1 MAEKQIIPILTLSG
15 GVSRQPASKRTP
27 FQAENLDNCLVS
39 LERSVEKRPGFSI
52 LSGVGTYDLSFL
64 PTTVDP
70 HFTWYQLDRD
80 NRYLIIIDR
89 NAIQATSTLFYVM
102 KITDVGWTNQTPEA
116 QWDPQDPELT
126 WNGLDSITNTDARYP
141 IYTLS
146 LNVLS
151 GTPLQKYT
159 TVLNTGLI
167 NRDTRTYITHGSGKP
182 KEVLKA
188 LQLGTNIVYLNTKV
202 YAGFTSG
209 TSGKI
214 VGLDGKET
222 GATDLIGNKVTYY
235 SAVRVKKT
243 TDGRLY
249 PNNHTLRDGESWDV
263 GFPQQFIPVEDY
275 VYGDFEKPWLGQ
287 SVENFGEIRFP
298 PDNNDW
304 IVLNERLAE
313 TTPIAIPADTS
324 ARDMLKLLYDADT
337 PYYNPTAAPTPI
349 PDGRGKIYYCD
360 APYLSL
366 DAGYYR
372 IVSFPEDQVESGV
385 TGKGKPYTQKVRT
398 PDHSSVIDKKRMPQ
412 KLTFLNGVFKFEPI
426 NWTPRTVG
434 DRVTNPGPSPFLT
447 PEGEARH
454 VQITALCNF
463 RDRLFFASGD
473 IVFSSQMGVLED
485 LWIKD
490 PSNVTVSDPI
500 DVRAASNSYAEIT
513 AMVPF
518 NQYLFINTKGGVQF
532 ELKGDSNLI
541 SPLTAEISSTTF
553 YSTADLVDPLT
564 LGSQIYFLD
573 KERLY
578 IYLNQDSR
586 EFNTAIELS
595 NTVRGYLPKNYKD
608 VTTAVAQNYILAV
621 DEDNKNTIYI
631 YCNRFDGGQLIQS
644 AFWRYILS
652 NDDEIFSIKV
662 WDNYLYGFVKR
673 GGVWYLMS
681 SLLEQEETNIP
692 KLDSRTKLLLMSSN
706 VTSSGLTTT
715 VTIPYL
721 LPQEDEAYVVLTD
734 DFGDIKDSV
743 FKILETTR
751 LGNTTSFVISGI
763 NLSNH
768 LLKNIYVG
776 SAYRMSIELSP
787 IYLRGEGNNII
798 EGTVN
803 LKTLTVRHHK
813 TGNYSVQVTRRGRQN
828 KLVSEF
834 SATNLETNPI
844 LAVDGTFTAKVFGFA
859 DETQIEIINDS
870 VTPCNI
876 TQLEFKTVF
885 NKNNSSLR

>member
-39 LERSVEKRPGFSI
+39 LERSVEKRPGFSV
-52 LSGVGTYDLSFL
+52 LSGVGTYNLSFL
-64 PTTVDP
+64 PATVDP
-70 HFTWYQLDRD
+70 HFTWFQLDRE
-80 NRYLIIIDR
+80 NRYLIIVDR
-89 NAIQATSTLFYVM
+89 SATQAAKTLFYVM
-102 KITDVGWTNQTPEA
+102 RITETGWTNQTPES
-116 QWDPQDPELT
+116 QWDPTDPILS
-126 WNGLDSITNTDARYP
+126 WDGIVSISTNDLRYP
-141 IYTLS
+141 IYELS
-146 LNVLS
+146 LAVS
-151 GTPLQKYT
+151 TGTPKEKYDS
-159 TVLNTGLI
+159 VLNTGI
-167 NRDTRTYITHGSGKP
+167 VNKDTRAYITHGQGKS

-188 LQLGTNIVYLNTKV
+188 LQLGTNIIYLNTKV
-202 YAGFTSG
+202 YAGFSSG
-209 TSGKI
+209 TNGKT
-214 VGLDGKET
+214 VGLDGRET
-222 GATDLIGNKVTYY
+222 LETDLIGNKVTYY
-235 SAVRVKKT
+235 SASRVMKT

-249 PNNHTLRDGESWDV
+249 PNTHNLRDGEEWDSE
-263 GFPQQFIPVEDY
+263 FPSQFVPVEDY

-287 SVENFGEIRFP
+287 SVKNFGELRFP
-298 PDNNDW
+298 PGNNDW
-304 IVLNERLAE
+304 LDLNERVASGSITL
-313 TTPIAIPADTS
+313 DTS
-324 ARDMLKLLYDADT
+324 ARDMLRLLYDPDT
-337 PYYNPTAAPTPI
+337 AYYNPTATPSPI
-349 PDGRGKIYYCD
+349 PDGRGKVYYCD

-372 IVSFPEDQVESGV
+372 IVSFPEDQVQSGI

-398 PDHSSVIDKKRMPQ
+398 PDYCSVIDKKRMPH
-412 KLTFLNGVFKFEPI
+412 KLNFLNNVFKFEPI
-426 NWTPRTVG
+426 SWTPRTVG
-434 DRVTNPGPSPFLT
+434 DRLSNPGPSPFLT

-454 VQITALCNF
+454 VQLTAICNF
-463 RDRLFFASGD
+463 RDRLFFSSGD

-490 PSNVTVSDPI
+490 PSNITVSDPI

-595 NTVRGYLPKNYKD
+595 NTVRGYLPKSYQD

-621 DEDNKNTIYI
+621 DENSKNTIYV
-631 YCNRFDGGQLIQS
+631 YCNRFDGGELIQS
-644 AFWRYILS
+644 AFWRYVLS
-652 NDDEIFSIKV
+652 EDTSIFSIKV
-662 WDNYLYGFVKR
+662 WDNYLYSVVKKKSS
-673 GGVWYLMS
+673 WYLLS
-681 SLLEQEETNIP
+681 SLLEQEDVNIP
-692 KLDSRTKLLLMSSN
+692 RLDYRAELVITEDN
-706 VTSSGLTTT
+706 TVTSGIVS
-715 VTIPYL
+715 TIEVPYIL
-721 LPQEDEAYVVLTD
+721 SEDDDVFVVLSE
-734 DFGDIKDSV
+734 DFGDLKNSV
-743 FKILETTR
+743 FKASNVQAF
-751 LGNTTSFVISGI
+751 GNNSSITITGI
-763 NLSNH
+763 NLNNH
-768 LLKNIYVG
+768 KLKSVFVG
-776 SAYRMSIELSP
+776 TAYDMVIELSP

-803 LKTLTVRHHK
+803 LKTLTIRHHK
-813 TGNYSVQVTRRGRQN
+813 TGNYRVQVTRRGRTNQ
-828 KLVSEF
+828 LISEF

-844 LAVDGTFTAKVFGFA
+844 IAVDGTFTAKIFGFA
-859 DETQIEIINDS
+859 DETKVEIVNSS